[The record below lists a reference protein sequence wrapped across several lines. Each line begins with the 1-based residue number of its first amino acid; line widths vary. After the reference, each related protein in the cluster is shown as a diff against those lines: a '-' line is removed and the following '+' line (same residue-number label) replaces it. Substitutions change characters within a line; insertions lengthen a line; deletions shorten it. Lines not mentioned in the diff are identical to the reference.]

1 MGSTRDFIA
10 ATFSDGMLP
19 VLRRPVEDVIYET
32 LDQRQIPNRTDF
44 KELRDLVL
52 SLRGQV
58 TGMAS
63 GIRRLA
69 EGAEQTGDDLADQS
83 ESIEAVQQQLVA
95 LTRRVSALE
104 QDNAR
109 LARELASAQA
119 VQGVEGDDGD
129 VAESVEEGPG
139 DDAS

>member
-58 TGMAS
+58 TGMAG

-69 EGAEQTGDDLADQS
+69 EGADRTADDLADHS
-83 ESIEAVQQQLVA
+83 ESLEAVQEQLVA
-95 LTRRVSALE
+95 LTRRVASLE
-104 QDNAR
+104 QENAR
-109 LARELASAQA
+109 LTARLAEAEASAHPVEA
-119 VQGVEGDDGD
+119 VEGDDGD
-129 VAESVEEGPG
+129 VAEGVE
-139 DDAS
+139 

>member
-69 EGAEQTGDDLADQS
+69 EGAERTSDDLADQS
-83 ESIEAVQQQLVA
+83 EALEALQEQVTA
-95 LTRRVSALE
+95 LTRRVAQLE
-104 QDNAR
+104 RDNRVLTDR
-109 LARELASAQA
+109 LA
-119 VQGVEGDDGD
+119 
-129 VAESVEEGPG
+129 AEE
-139 DDAS
+139 

>member
-69 EGAEQTGDDLADQS
+69 EGADQTTDDLADHSDALDSLREQM
-83 ESIEAVQQQLVA
+83 VA
-95 LTRRVSALE
+95 LTRRVASLE
-104 QDNAR
+104 QENRR
-109 LARELASAQA
+109 LASLVSANEGSDETVGA
-119 VQGVEGDDGD
+119 VEGDDAD
-129 VAESVEEGPG
+129 VAESVE
-139 DDAS
+139 

>member
-69 EGAEQTGDDLADQS
+69 EGADQTTDDLADQT
-83 ESIEAVQQQLVA
+83 E
-95 LTRRVSALE
+95 ALE
-104 QDNAR
+104 TLHQKLIA
-109 LARELASAQA
+109 
-119 VQGVEGDDGD
+119 
-129 VAESVEEGPG
+129 
-139 DDAS
+139 

>member
-32 LDQRQIPNRTDF
+32 LDKRQIPNRTDF

-69 EGAEQTGDDLADQS
+69 EGADQATDDLADQT
-83 ESIEAVQQQLVA
+83 EAFEALQEQVVA
-95 LTRRVSALE
+95 LVRRVAALE
-104 QDNAR
+104 QDNKR
-109 LARELASAQA
+109 LSSALAGRNDSADA
-119 VQGVEGDDGD
+119 VEAVERDDGD
-129 VAESVEEGPG
+129 VAKGVK
-139 DDAS
+139 

>member
-32 LDQRQIPNRTDF
+32 LDDRQIPNRTDF

-69 EGAEQTGDDLADQS
+69 EGAEQASDDLADQS
-83 ESIEAVQQQLVA
+83 DSLDSLREQLASLGSRVAELERDNKSLRQALTSADAVQA
-95 LTRRVSALE
+95 
-104 QDNAR
+104 
-109 LARELASAQA
+109 
-119 VQGVEGDDGD
+119 VEGDDGH
-129 VAESVEEGPG
+129 VAEGVE
-139 DDAS
+139 

>member
-1 MGSTRDFIA
+1 MSSTRDFIA
-10 ATFSDGMLP
+10 ATFSDGLLP

-69 EGAEQTGDDLADQS
+69 EGADQATDDLADQT
-83 ESIEAVQQQLVA
+83 ESLESLQEQLVA
-95 LTRRVSALE
+95 LTRRVANLE
-104 QDNAR
+104 QENR
-109 LARELASAQA
+109 NLAEQLAAQA
-119 VQGVEGDDGD
+119 SSADAVSAVEGDDAD
-129 VAESVEEGPG
+129 VAEGVK
-139 DDAS
+139 

>member
-69 EGAEQTGDDLADQS
+69 EGADQTTDDLVDHSDALDTLREQ
-83 ESIEAVQQQLVA
+83 IVA
-95 LTRRVSALE
+95 LTRRVASLE
-104 QDNAR
+104 QENRR
-109 LARELASAQA
+109 LAGLVSANESSDETVGA
-119 VQGVEGDDGD
+119 VEGDDAD
-129 VAESVEEGPG
+129 VAESVE
-139 DDAS
+139 

>member
-10 ATFSDGMLP
+10 ATLSDGMLP

-32 LDQRQIPNRTDF
+32 LDHRQIPKRTDF

-69 EGAEQTGDDLADQS
+69 EGAEQVGDDLADQS
-83 ESIEAVQQQLVA
+83 DSIDQLTEQLTA
-95 LTRRVSALE
+95 LTRRVGQLE
-104 QDNAR
+104 RDNR
-109 LARELASAQA
+109 LLRSQLSEASADA
-119 VQGVEGDDGD
+119 V
-129 VAESVEEGPG
+129 ESVEGN
-139 DDAS
+139 D